1 MKDKRLDALLET
13 FYNPR
18 ARPPGIMVPYQ
29 NPLECRLWR
38 NETTTQHH
46 LCTME
51 SQDSL
56 IYPRT
61 YCQGDI
67 RKCERE
73 E

>member
-13 FYNPR
+13 LLD
-18 ARPPGIMVPYQ
+18 PPNMVGIHAPCAYFL
-29 NPLECRLWR
+29 PHGTGELPS
-38 NETTTQHH
+38 

-51 SQDSL
+51 SLPGFSTQGHTD
-56 IYPRT
+56 YPHT
-61 YCQGDI
+61 DCQGDI